1 MIKKKINKYLH
12 FVLSNLKQSQT
23 LDHIASESVTA
34 KTIVDSFQKAKKN
47 IQKPPEKER
56 FYLLN
61 EYRNELKKN
70 NDQVSFDEIGSAQHF
85 SVAEVS
91 KKAGSP
97 EIWTVLYYYLSLNN
111 NIKNILEIGT
121 NLGVS
126 GQYFIAALEG
136 KINSKFISIEGVKKL
151 CEIAETHFSK
161 ISQQVEFEVKHGLY
175 DDVLEEVCLSNTQF
189 DLIFIDGNHN
199 YEATIKYFEMLK
211 NNYSKNAILIFDDI
225 HWSPKMTKAWKEI
238 IVDPTVLLS
247 VDLFKL
253 GIVIVGAD
261 ASSNH
266 NKHHQLFLSF

>member
-23 LDHIASESVTA
+23 LDRIASESVTA

-47 IQKPPEKER
+47 IQKPSEKER

-189 DLIFIDGNHN
+189 DLVFIDGNHN

-253 GIVIVGAD
+253 GILIVGAD
-261 ASSNH
+261 DSSNH

>member
-23 LDHIASESVTA
+23 LDRIASESVTA
-34 KTIVDSFQKAKKN
+34 KTIVDSFQKAKKK
-47 IQKPPEKER
+47 IQKPSEKER

-126 GQYFIAALEG
+126 GQYFIAALDG
-136 KINSKFISIEGVKKL
+136 KINSKFISIEGVKNL

-189 DLIFIDGNHN
+189 DLVFIDGNHN

-238 IVDPTVLLS
+238 IVDLTVLLS

-261 ASSNH
+261 ASSSH